1 VTGISAQV
9 SLYPLG
15 QTDIAP
21 AIAAFLRIVDAHRL
35 PHEVGSMSTLLWGE
49 DEAIFGAL
57 REAYA
62 EAAAAGPAVMTVTVS
77 NACPL
82 PSMRGGGAH

>member
-1 VTGISAQV
+1 
-9 SLYPLG
+9 
-15 QTDIAP
+15 
-21 AIAAFLRIVDAHRL
+21 
-35 PHEVGSMSTLLWGE
+35 
-49 DEAIFGAL
+49 L

-82 PSMRGGGAH
+82 PSMRAGGAH